1 MSARALGVAALAF
14 GVAACTV
21 YPPGRGAQTT
31 QSSMERSIDAAF
43 EDVYARYRLPG
54 LALGVVR
61 DGEVIY
67 TRTAGE
73 TIAGSGQRID
83 SSTLFK
89 IASNSKAMTT
99 GVLARLVD
107 AGKLHW
113 EDPVTR
119 YLPQFRMH
127 DPWVTREMQ
136 VRDLLLHNSGLRE
149 GAGDLMFWPEPNLFT
164 RADVIAGLAHLK
176 PQRSFR
182 SHYDYDNLMY
192 VVAGEVAAA
201 AAGTSYEE
209 LVRRELFEPLQMT
222 RCQAGGF
229 QRDVLGNVAQP
240 HMREGDGNVVIR
252 QDPETIPVSTSAAA
266 GGIRCSLDDML
277 KWMAMWLD
285 ADSQWL
291 TPAQRQA
298 VWTPHM
304 PMPLSA
310 RQRRWDGSRF
320 NAYGYGW
327 RLSDVD
333 GVLRVAHTGTLA
345 GMYSAVTLLPEKN
358 SGFVF
363 MINGDGSEARVVL
376 NEMLVKLFTAP
387 GERRRVAD
395 YAAELALERQ
405 QESQESKP
413 PALARQR
420 PPAGALGSQLGIYR
434 DPWFGEVAICLRDGG
449 IDFSV
454 AKSPRLSG
462 EVMHAGERLLVD
474 WRDDS
479 IDAEAWLDFSSPAAG
494 VPMTLRLSKVDPEAD
509 FSYDYED
516 LLFTRV
522 GDCSMKNE
530 VDALMRD
537 YTGDV
542 PGASVLVLRDGQP
555 VVRAGYGLADMESHT
570 PATATTNYRLA
581 SVTKQFT
588 AASVLLLAEDGRLKL
603 DDRVRKWLPSL
614 PKAAEPVTIRH
625 LLTHTSGLIDYEDV
639 IPAPMKA
646 QLHDADVLQLL
657 ESQDR
662 TYFRPGSDYR
672 YSNSGYA
679 LLALIVERASGRT
692 FATFLRERIF
702 QPLGMS
708 NTVAYEESIST
719 VSNRAFGYTEEQG
732 RWGRTDQSQTSAVL
746 GDGGIYSSIDD
757 LAKWDA
763 ALYDGRLLRPASIQ
777 AAFAP
782 ATRTDDPDVEY
793 GFGWRITGE
802 TLWHSGETVGFR
814 NVIVR
819 YPKRRLTVVVL
830 TNRNEP
836 EPYRLALQI
845 AQKAIASR

>member
-1 MSARALGVAALAF
+1 MKACTLGIAAVAIS
-14 GVAACTV
+14 VAACTAH
-21 YPPGRGAQTT
+21 PPGGGAQTT

-43 EDVYARYRLPG
+43 QDVYDRYKLPG

-67 TRTAGE
+67 TRTAG
-73 TIAGSGQRID
+73 SGID
-83 SSTLFK
+83 NATLFK

-107 AGKLHW
+107 QGKLRW
-113 EDPVTR
+113 DEPVTR
-119 YLPQFRMH
+119 YIPQFRMH
-127 DPWVTREMQ
+127 DPWVTQEFR

-176 PQRSFR
+176 PEHSFR

-201 AAGTSYEE
+201 AGGAAYED

-222 RCQAGGF
+222 RCQAGAF
-229 QRDVLGNVAQP
+229 QRDVVGNVAQP
-240 HMREGDGNVVIR
+240 HMRKGDGNVVIR
-252 QDPETIPVSTSAAA
+252 QDGETIPVSVSAAA
-266 GGIRCSLDDML
+266 GGIRCGLDDML
-277 KWMAMWLD
+277 KWMRMWLD
-285 ADSQWL
+285 PDSKWL
-291 TPAQRQA
+291 TPEQRRA

-304 PMPLSA
+304 PIPISA

-320 NAYGYGW
+320 NGYGYGW
-327 RLSDVD
+327 RISDVD

-345 GMYSAVTLLPEKN
+345 GMFSAVTLLPDKK

-363 MINGDGSEARVVL
+363 MINGEGSEARIVL
-376 NEMLVKLFTAP
+376 NEVLVKLFTAP

-395 YAAELALERQ
+395 YAADLARERQ
-405 QESQESKP
+405 QETQESQP
-413 PALARQR
+413 PALARHK
-420 PPAGALGSQLGIYR
+420 PAASALASQLGIYR
-434 DPWFGEVAICLRDGG
+434 DPWFGEVAICARDGA
-449 IDFSV
+449 IDFTS
-454 AKSPRLSG
+454 AKSAMLSG
-462 EVMHAGERLLVD
+462 EVMQAGERLLVD

-479 IDAEAWLDFSSPAAG
+479 IDAEAWLDFSTPA
-494 VPMTLRLSKVDPEAD
+494 TLQLSKVDPEAD

-522 GDCSMKNE
+522 GDCSMKPR

-555 VVRAGYGLADMESHT
+555 VVRAGYGRSDMEAHT
-570 PATATTNYRLA
+570 PATASTNYRLA

-588 AASVLLLAEDGRLKL
+588 AASILLLVEDGKLKL
-603 DDRVRKWLPSL
+603 TDSIRKLLPTL
-614 PKAAEPVTIRH
+614 PKAAEPITIRH

-639 IPAPMKA
+639 IPESFKA
-646 QLHDADVLQLL
+646 QLHDADVLKLL
-657 ESQDR
+657 ESQNR
-662 TYFRPGSDYR
+662 TYFHPGSDYR

-708 NTVAYEESIST
+708 NTVAHEDGIST
-719 VSNRAFGYTEEQG
+719 VSNRAFGYTQENG
-732 RWGRTDQSQTSAVL
+732 RWIRTDQSQTSAVL

-763 ALYDGRLLRPASIQ
+763 ALYDARLLPQRALQ
-777 AAFAP
+777 AAFTR
-782 ATRTDDPDVEY
+782 ATPTDDPDVEY
-793 GFGWRITGE
+793 GYGWRISGE

-819 YPKRRLTVVVL
+819 YPKQKLTIVVL

-845 AQKAIASR
+845 AQMNLAAVDTFRVRGAP